1 MRACSTRNGTFVDGL
16 TAKDFQV
23 LEDGKPQQVTVFSMV
38 NLPVERAQR
47 PLFASQADRARRA
60 RPT

>member
-1 MRACSTRNGTFVDGL
+1 MRACSTRNGAFIDGL

-38 NLPVERAQR
+38 NLPVERAHARCSR
-47 PLFASQADRARRA
+47 PSRSS
-60 RPT
+60 PT